1 MNKSNHSTN
10 ASFVSKFLKRM
21 FNPESPSELSF
32 EYLLERDAIRWAGF
46 DPENYVPLYVF
57 TEKIKEISPALYQE
71 RQTEVYKLTL
81 DLWEKGF
88 VEADWLSEDPII
100 YLTDKSIEQEKLQ
113 GLSSPEKLFISELK
127 RLTEG
132 VDHFER

>member
-1 MNKSNHSTN
+1 MNKSNHSAN

-21 FNPESPSELSF
+21 FNPEGKPELTL
-32 EYLLERDAIRWAGF
+32 EYLIGIDAVQWAGF
-46 DPENYVPLYVF
+46 DAENNVPLYVF

-88 VEADWLSEDPII
+88 VEADWLTEDPIV
-100 YLTDKSIEQEKLQ
+100 YLTEKSFEVERLQ
-113 GLSSPEKLFISELK
+113 GLSSSEKLFISELK

>member
-1 MNKSNHSTN
+1 MNKSNHSAN
-10 ASFVSKFLKRM
+10 ASFVGKFLKRM
-21 FNPESPSELSF
+21 FNPEGKPELTL
-32 EYLLERDAIRWAGF
+32 EYLIGIDAVQWAGF
-46 DPENYVPLYVF
+46 DAENNVPLYVF

-88 VEADWLSEDPII
+88 VEADWLTEDPIV
-100 YLTDKSIEQEKLQ
+100 YLTEKSFEEERLQ
-113 GLSSPEKLFISELK
+113 GLSSSEKLFISELK

>member
-1 MNKSNHSTN
+1 
-10 ASFVSKFLKRM
+10 M
-21 FNPESPSELSF
+21 FNPEGKPELTL
-32 EYLLERDAIRWAGF
+32 EYLIGIDAVQWAGF
-46 DPENYVPLYVF
+46 DAENDMPLYVF

-100 YLTDKSIEQEKLQ
+100 YLTDKSFEQAKLQ
-113 GLSSPEKLFISELK
+113 GLSSPEKFFISELK

>member
-1 MNKSNHSTN
+1 MNKSNNSAN
-10 ASFVSKFLKRM
+10 ASFVTKFLKRM
-21 FNPESPSELSF
+21 FNPEGKPELTL
-32 EYLLERDAIRWAGF
+32 EYLIGIDAVQWAGF
-46 DPENYVPLYVF
+46 DAENDMPLYVF

-88 VEADWLSEDPII
+88 VEADWLSENPII
-100 YLTDKSIEQEKLQ
+100 YLTDKSFEQAKLQ